1 MKLWLYIIRRIL
13 LIIPTLIG
21 LTIIVFILIH
31 VRGNN
36 LIIAEYLNPHL
47 TGAARDYAIQQL
59 YQRFHLNDPLFIQYF
74 YWLYQVINGDLGLTR
89 TPIYSGPVNTALAL
103 FYPNT
108 IMLALVSSILIWIIG
123 IPIGVWSAVKR
134 DSVFDQSTRVATF
147 TLYAMPAYMV
157 YLLVLIIFAVYLKWF
172 PISGAV
178 DPLLLQGVSW
188 YVNGISYPT
197 HIIFI
202 DALLHGDINIAL
214 NSIWHFIL
222 PSLGIALGGVA
233 GIIRLL
239 RSSMLEVL
247 DQDYIRMARS
257 KGISESEVINIHA
270 RRNALI
276 PAVTSFVYGVAGLL
290 GGVVVAEVIFNIPGV
305 GYWTVQALLNNDAGG
320 ILGSTLIFGIILV
333 TASLILDIIYAA
345 LDPRVRY

>member
-1 MKLWLYIIRRIL
+1 MKLWLYIVRRLL

-21 LTIIVFILIH
+21 LTLITFILIH
-31 VRGNN
+31 VQGNN

-59 YQRFHLNDPLFIQYF
+59 YQRFHLNDPLYIQYM
-74 YWLYQVINGDLGLTR
+74 YWLIQVLNGDLGFTR
-89 TPIYSGPVNTALAL
+89 TPIYSGPVTTALAL

-108 IMLALVSSILIWIIG
+108 IMLAVISSILIWIIG

-134 DSVFDQSTRVATF
+134 DSLFDQSMRVVTF
-147 TLYAMPAYMV
+147 TLYAMPPYLV
-157 YLLVLIIFAVYLKWF
+157 YLLVLIVFAVYLSLF

-178 DPLLLQGVSW
+178 NPLLLQGIDW
-188 YVNGISYPT
+188 YSNGISYPT
-197 HIIFI
+197 HIVFI
-202 DALLHGDINIAL
+202 DALLHGNFAIAL
-214 NSIWHFIL
+214 DSIWHFIL
-222 PSLGIALGGVA
+222 PSIGLALGGVA

-257 KGISESEVINIHA
+257 KGIREKYVINIHA

-276 PAVTSFVYGVAGLL
+276 PALTSFVYGFAGLL
-290 GGVVVAEVIFNIPGV
+290 GGVVVTETIFNIPGV

-320 ILGSTLIFGIILV
+320 IMGSTLIFGIILV
-333 TASLILDIIYAA
+333 TASLILDLIYAA
-345 LDPRVRY
+345 IDPRVRY